1 MKTPKIKNY
10 KPKFKIKN
18 ILKEVMDSFKEHR
31 VSTDEYLFEDRHQWL
46 KDRFNQG
53 HFDFP
58 DEYDYD
64 TNTNSVGIML
74 AQIERYGGVVIDTKH
89 GTLPNEDFPINTDY
103 HLTENNL
110 MNEIDSEKVGNAFGM
125 FCLSRMKDDELLNN
139 LKEFKSM
146 FHEEILQVN
155 TNRIKKS
162 APNDEITQQSKEI
175 ESERD
180 VESVVNRTHDDLTK
194 MVMNMKLD
202 SGSWKK
208 SLRKI
213 GVIQ

>member
-1 MKTPKIKNY
+1 M
-10 KPKFKIKN
+10 
-18 ILKEVMDSFKEHR
+18 
-31 VSTDEYLFEDRHQWL
+31 
-46 KDRFNQG
+46 
-53 HFDFP
+53 
-58 DEYDYD
+58 
-64 TNTNSVGIML
+64 
-74 AQIERYGGVVIDTKH
+74 
-89 GTLPNEDFPINTDY
+89 
-103 HLTENNL
+103 
-110 MNEIDSEKVGNAFGM
+110 
-125 FCLSRMKDDELLNN
+125 
-139 LKEFKSM
+139 
-146 FHEEILQVN
+146 N

-194 MVMNMKLD
+194 MVMDMKLD